1 MTFGGS
7 LLKLFE
13 YEAKEILS
21 KYELPIPTGGIADC
35 PAQAREIAERVKA
48 PVAVKA
54 QVLVAGRGRAGG
66 ILFANSPDEAE
77 LASRK
82 LLGAEIKGCRV
93 QSVLVEQKLAIA
105 KELYL
110 GITVDR
116 SCRCYVA
123 IASSQGGVEI
133 EEIASTKPERIIKV
147 FIDPLRGFRLYHA
160 RQIVRKLGYVGDKML
175 ELATIFLKLY
185 RIAMDYDAEL
195 CEMNPLI
202 ETTKGDLVAGD
213 ARLIIDDNALY
224 RHPEFQ
230 RRLIEKGKSELTMQE
245 LEARERG
252 LTYVKLQGNI
262 GVIGNGAGLVMAT
275 LDAIQL
281 YGGHPAN
288 FLDVGGG
295 ASSDKMAAA
304 LDTVFSDPQVEV
316 VFINILGGITRCDE
330 IAKGILDAKSR
341 MDFVNPVIIRLV
353 GTKEEEGRQMLE
365 QTGIQVLNS
374 MEEAVE
380 KAVASVNAKK

>member
-1 MTFGGS
+1 
-7 LLKLFE
+7 LKLFE

-21 KYELPIPTGGIADC
+21 TYEIPIPNGGLADS
-35 PAQAREIAERVKA
+35 PAQAREIAVRVKA

-54 QVLVAGRGRAGG
+54 QALVAGRGKAGG

-82 LLGAEIKGCRV
+82 LLGAEIKGYRI
-93 QSVLVEQKLAIA
+93 QSVLVEQKLDITR
-105 KELYL
+105 ELYL

-116 SCRCYVA
+116 SSRSYVA
-123 IASSQGGVEI
+123 IASSQGGIEI
-133 EEIASTKPERIIKV
+133 EEIASTSPERIIKV
-147 FIDPLRGFRLYHA
+147 SIDPLHGFRRYHA
-160 RQIVRKLGYVGDKML
+160 RQIVRKLGYRGNQML

-195 CEMNPLI
+195 CEMNPFI
-202 ETTKGDLVAGD
+202 ETTRGEFVAGD

-230 RRLIEKGKSELTMQE
+230 RRLIERGKSELTPQE
-245 LEARERG
+245 LEARQKG
-252 LTYVKLQGNI
+252 LMYVKLQGNI
-262 GVIGNGAGLVMAT
+262 GVVGNGAGLVMAT

-295 ASSDKMAAA
+295 ASPDKMAAA
-304 LDTVFSDPQVEV
+304 LDLVFSDPQVDV

-341 MDFVNPVIIRLV
+341 MDFVKPVIIRLV

-365 QTGIQVLNS
+365 QTGIQVLDS

-380 KAVASVNAKK
+380 RAVESANVKK